1 LELGGS
7 GRSPVFVSMPGS
19 FRYGPAVL
27 VHCTVSVMVMAGVA
41 TMRVRVIV
49 LSSVD
54 VAVFFHGHRLLSV
67 RLLPD
72 ALA

>member
-1 LELGGS
+1 
-7 GRSPVFVSMPGS
+7 MPGS
-19 FRYGPAVL
+19 CRYGPAVLL

-54 VAVFFHGHRLLSV
+54 VAVFFH
-67 RLLPD
+67 
-72 ALA
+72 

>member
-19 FRYGPAVL
+19 CRYGLTVL
-27 VHCTVSVMVMAGVA
+27 VHCTVSVVVMAGVA

-54 VAVFFHGHRLLSV
+54 VAVFFH
-67 RLLPD
+67 
-72 ALA
+72 

>member
-1 LELGGS
+1 MHGACVDGPRLKLGGS

-19 FRYGPAVL
+19 CCYGPAVL
-27 VHCTVSVMVMAGVA
+27 VHCTVSVMAMVGVA

-54 VAVFFHGHRLLSV
+54 VAVFFH
-67 RLLPD
+67 
-72 ALA
+72 

>member
-1 LELGGS
+1 MHGACVDGPCLGLGGS

-19 FRYGPAVL
+19 CRYGPAVLL

-49 LSSVD
+49 LRSVD
-54 VAVFFHGHRLLSV
+54 VAVFFH
-67 RLLPD
+67 
-72 ALA
+72 